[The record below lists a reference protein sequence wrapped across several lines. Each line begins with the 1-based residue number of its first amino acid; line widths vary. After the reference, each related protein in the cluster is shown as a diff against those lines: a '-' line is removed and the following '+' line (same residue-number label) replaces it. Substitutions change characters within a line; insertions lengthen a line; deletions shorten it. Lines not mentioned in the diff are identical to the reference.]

1 MDTIEGAFTTGLLN
15 ITKAGE
21 DIYVSGTNR
30 LKGPANK
37 HRGMSGGVE
46 GKMAL
51 YNIMLPMEYGAN
63 DAVVL
68 GPL

>member
-1 MDTIEGAFTTGLLN
+1 
-15 ITKAGE
+15 
-21 DIYVSGTNR
+21 
-30 LKGPANK
+30 
-37 HRGMSGGVE
+37 MSGGVE